1 MIHIF
6 HISDGH
12 KHFSIPIAEY
22 ETRLGKKIEIH
33 TIKPVKHTEKN
44 YIKREETTKLKEK
57 LMKFRWTLFLCDE
70 RGKDMSTTHLER
82 LIQDQENNGENML
95 FIIWGSYG
103 VDMELLRDSFAR
115 IELIRLSHFIL
126 PHGLAFL
133 VLIEQIYRSYEIR
146 RGSGYHHE

>member
-12 KHFSIPIAEY
+12 KHFSIPIEEY
-22 ETRLGKKIEIH
+22 INRLGKKVEIH

-44 YIKREETTKLKEK
+44 YIKREETLKLKEK

-70 RGKDMSTTHLER
+70 RGKDVSTTHLER
-82 LIQDQENNGENML
+82 MIQDQENNGENML

-103 VDMELLRDSFAR
+103 VDIELLRDSFAR